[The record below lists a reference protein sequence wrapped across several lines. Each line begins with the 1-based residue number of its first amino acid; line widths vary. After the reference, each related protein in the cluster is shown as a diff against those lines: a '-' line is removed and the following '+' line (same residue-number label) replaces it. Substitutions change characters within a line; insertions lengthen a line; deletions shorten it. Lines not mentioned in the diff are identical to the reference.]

1 MLGEPRYMPALR
13 TAIIPTVLALALVV
27 SVSTP
32 PGTAAATSSSSNRP
46 SDDDSPSAPTSA
58 PWLWPV
64 EGSPQILRPFQAPAH
79 DYAAGHRG
87 VDLRAPVGTTVRS
100 PADGVVA
107 FRGVVVDRPLLTIDH
122 GRGLVTTYEPLD
134 SPLPAGTSLVAGD
147 PIGTV
152 GIGGHATRG
161 TLHLGVRWHGVYID
175 PMALFGGAPRA
186 ILLPCCR

>member
-1 MLGEPRYMPALR
+1 MPVIR
-13 TAIIPTVLALALVV
+13 TVITSAVLALALIF
-27 SVSTP
+27 SLSTP
-32 PGTAAATSSSSNRP
+32 SGTAVATSASSNRA
-46 SDDDSPSAPTSA
+46 SDEDSLSSLVSAE
-58 PWLWPV
+58 WLWPV
-64 EGSPQILRPFQAPAH
+64 EGSPQIARPFQAPAH

-87 VDLRAPVGTTVRS
+87 ADLRAPVGTPVRS

-122 GRGLVTTYEPLD
+122 GQGLVTTYEPLD
-134 SPLPAGTSLVAGD
+134 SSLPAGTSLDAGE
-147 PIGTV
+147 PLGTV
-152 GIGGHATRG
+152 AMGGHAAHG